1 VVILLLSGAR
11 KIAMTEQKDDEQIRR
26 EFELRRLRQ
35 LLAIAATFIFLLM
48 LALISNRPDIFGEF
62 ARNDIL
68 ATQILLLAS
77 FVGFSAFN
85 WKCPSCKT
93 YLGPDIGRRVCKQCG
108 TRLR

>member
-1 VVILLLSGAR
+1 
-11 KIAMTEQKDDEQIRR
+11 MTEQKDDEQIRR
-26 EFELRRLRQ
+26 DFALRLRRQ
-35 LLAIAATFIFLLM
+35 LIAIPATFIFLLM

-68 ATQILLLAS
+68 AAQILLLAL

-93 YLGPDIGRRVCKQCG
+93 YLGPDLGRRVCKQCG